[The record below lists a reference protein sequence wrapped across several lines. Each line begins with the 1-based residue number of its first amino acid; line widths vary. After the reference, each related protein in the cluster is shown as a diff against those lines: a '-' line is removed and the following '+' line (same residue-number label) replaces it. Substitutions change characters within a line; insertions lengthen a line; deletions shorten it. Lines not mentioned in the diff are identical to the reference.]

1 MTGQFVLRTQETALN
16 HVWMSGLLGDGF
28 GATHGMIKN
37 NLIWVVS
44 KMHVQVD
51 QYPIWYWTDRTSKNL
66 LGRASDRVRSIPLQG
81 RGAGHR
87 HVGWLVGEERHAA
100 GLAHP

>member
-1 MTGQFVLRTQETALN
+1 MCVHAHKQETALN

-44 KMHVQVD
+44 RMQVQVEH
-51 QYPIWYWTDRTSKNL
+51 YPIWYT
-66 LGRASDRVRSIPLQG
+66 LQ
-81 RGAGHR
+81 
-87 HVGWLVGEERHAA
+87 
-100 GLAHP
+100 